1 MASIELTLT
10 AQSTDLG
17 DENYSKLFD
26 LTVNGL
32 EVYPKHDELAI
43 PWDAVLSIEGS
54 DVVMDG
60 YVAGGGPSSGT
71 SVAKIPLNKV
81 MRVIG
86 LSVYVED
93 EESEEEVRRIFEEHH
108 WL

>member
-1 MASIELTLT
+1 MVNIELILT
-10 AQSTDLG
+10 TQSTDLG
-17 DENYSKLFD
+17 DDNYNKLFD

-32 EVYPKHDELAI
+32 EIYPKYDELSI
-43 PWDAVLSIEGS
+43 PWDASLYIEGS
-54 DVVMDG
+54 DVVMEG
-60 YVAGGGPSSGT
+60 YVSAGGPSKGT

-81 MRVIG
+81 MNVIG

-93 EESEEEVRRIFEEHH
+93 EESEAEVRKIFTEHK